1 MHAVVNAAIPIFALI
16 LIGFLSAR
24 FAGFDSRATDA
35 LNRFAVYLA
44 LPALMFLAMSKITP
58 EQVRQLGFS
67 GAFLGGIAFTFALGF
82 TRGRVRE
89 RSVANASIEGLDASY
104 SNVGFMGIPLCLLAL
119 GPESVPVA
127 IIATLFTACV
137 LFLFAITLIEFDL
150 GKSVSLLHTIRKAAI
165 SLARSPLLLAPC
177 AGLFFG
183 LSGLSMPAAAER
195 LATLLGGA
203 ASPCALVCIGFFLAQ
218 ERVVSDDFVSIGML
232 ALLKLL
238 LQPIITAIL
247 ALYVFRMPPLWSHAA
262 VLLSALPIGSGPFTI
277 AKLYGLEAGVTSGA
291 ILVSHLFSV
300 VTVSIL
306 VAWLS

>member
-24 FAGFDSRATDA
+24 FGGFDPRATDN

-44 LPALMFLAMSKITP
+44 LPALMFIAMSKITP
-58 EQVRQLGFS
+58 EQVRQLGFF
-67 GAFLGGIAFTFALGF
+67 GAFLGGIALTFALGF
-82 TRGRVRE
+82 TLRRIRE
-89 RSVANASIEGLDASY
+89 RGVANASIEGLDASY

-127 IIATLFTACV
+127 IIATLLTACV
-137 LFLFAITLIEFDL
+137 LFLFAIILIEFEL
-150 GKSVSLLHTIRKAAI
+150 GKGVTLLHTIRKAAL
-165 SLARSPLLLAPC
+165 SLVRSPLLIAPS
-177 AGLFFG
+177 AGLFLG
-183 LSGLSMPAAAER
+183 LSGLSMPAPAAQ

-218 ERVVSDDFVSIGML
+218 ERVVSDDLVAIGIL
-232 ALLKLL
+232 ALLKLIV
-238 LQPIITAIL
+238 QPTITAIL
-247 ALYVFRMPPLWSHAA
+247 ALYVFKMPPLWLHAA

-291 ILVSHLFSV
+291 ILVSHLCSV

-306 VAWLS
+306 IAWLS